1 MLVQGQERIAEVFG
15 VAPKTIVEWQEQ
27 GFPIAKRGG
36 PGVASEYD
44 SAACIAWYVS
54 REVDKASGKSAK
66 DRLSRLQGDKIE
78 RELQIMDRE
87 LIPSAEV
94 EPAMHRFFVD
104 MLSEMEQLPE
114 AYCDTIA
121 AMAGDSLAVHQALS
135 EIVGRLKDFCATY
148 RFDPA
153 AVAARPG
160 ADRGGAAAGL

>member
-44 SAACIAWYVS
+44 SADCIAWYVS
-54 REVDKASGKSAK
+54 REVAKASGESSK
-66 DRLSRLQGDKIE
+66 DRLSRLQGDKIQ
-78 RELQIMDRE
+78 RELQVMDRE

-104 MLSEMEQLPE
+104 LLAELEQLPE
-114 AYCDTIA
+114 GYCDAIA

-135 EIVGRLKDFCATY
+135 DIVGRMKDFCARY